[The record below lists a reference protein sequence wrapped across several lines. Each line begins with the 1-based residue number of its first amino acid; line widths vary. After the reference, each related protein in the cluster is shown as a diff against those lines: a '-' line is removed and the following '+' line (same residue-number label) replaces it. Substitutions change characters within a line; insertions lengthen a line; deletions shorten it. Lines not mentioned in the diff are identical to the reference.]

1 MFLSEADLTALA
13 AERHLERSEF
23 LARHCSLHAGRIT
36 LRSDLARC
44 EFQGADGSCTVYA
57 ARPEQCRSWP
67 FWRENLAREIWE
79 REVAPLCLGVGQGR
93 VHDAAEIEAIARHD
107 ERWYAE

>member
-1 MFLSEADLTALA
+1 MFLSEADLVALA
-13 AERHLERSEF
+13 AERGLERAEF
-23 LARHCSLHAGRIT
+23 LERHCSLHGGRLT

-67 FWRENLAREIWE
+67 FWRENLVRETWE
-79 REVAPLCLGVGQGR
+79 REVAPLCPGVGQGR
-93 VHDAAEIEAIARHD
+93 LHDAAEIEAIARHD
-107 ERWYAE
+107 EQWYAG